1 MIPSVSGRSFTA
13 RAAAWKVPDTPRLPM
28 TSRPPWLAAR
38 IEAGAPLM
46 PPRDLLWMAKF
57 ERAMGW
63 AWLEL
68 EAHYQPSA

>member
-1 MIPSVSGRSFTA
+1 
-13 RAAAWKVPDTPRLPM
+13 M

-38 IEAGAPLM
+38 SEAGAPLV

-68 EAHYQPSA
+68 EARYQPSA